1 MNPSATQSSR
11 AGRLAFLDWL
21 RGLAAVTMLNGHA
34 FHAFTRTDLR
44 NGGPY
49 VLTQFIGGVPP
60 AVFLF
65 LVGVTLAF
73 LMDSTQR
80 KGLTA
85 WQRVRKAAGR
95 ASYLFGI
102 AFLFRLQLWIFGLPG
117 QPWTDLFRVD
127 VLNCMGFAVLLLSVM
142 AVFSTADRIRL
153 CAVLGL
159 AIAALSP
166 LVSLADWSGVP
177 VLAKMYIAP
186 DYQWFGFFPWAAFV
200 AFGMSV
206 GSILRSVK
214 YEQYEKL
221 AQWAAIAGFGMV
233 IGGNYFAGIPY
244 SIYPQS
250 EFWLNSPWLVISK
263 TGVVLLLLS
272 FAFIWTRHNEGRWSW
287 VRQFGMTSLL
297 VYWVHI
303 ELVYGRWFWFW
314 RANLSTTQVVACSA
328 VLIVTML
335 FFSLARVQWRNW
347 VRLSFYLS
355 WYFLHMDRRV
365 PVAAR

>member
-1 MNPSATQSSR
+1 MSGMATAPSRT
-11 AGRLAFLDWL
+11 GRLAFLDWL

-34 FHAFTRTDLR
+34 FHAFTRSDQR
-44 NGGPY
+44 NDGPY
-49 VLTQFIGGVPP
+49 VLTQFIGGLPP

-73 LMDSTQR
+73 LMDSGQR

-85 WQRVRKAAGR
+85 WRRVWQAVGR
-95 ASYLFGI
+95 AGYLFGI
-102 AFLFRLQLWIFGLPG
+102 AFAFRLQLWIFGLPG

-142 AVFSTADRIRL
+142 AVFSTVDRIRL

-166 LVSLADWSGVP
+166 LVSVADWSGVP

-200 AFGMSV
+200 AFGMSA
-206 GSILRSVK
+206 GSILRTVK

-221 AQWAAIAGFGMV
+221 AQWSAIAGFGMV
-233 IGGNYFAGIPY
+233 ISGNYFSGIRY

-250 EFWLNSPWLVISK
+250 EFWLNSPWLIVSK

-272 FAFIWTRHNEGRWSW
+272 FAFIWMRHNEGRWSW

-314 RANLSTTQVVACSA
+314 RDSLNMAQVAVCSV
-328 VLIVTML
+328 VLILTML
-335 FFSLARVQWRNW
+335 FLSLARVQWRNW
-347 VRLSFYLS
+347 ARLSFYLG
-355 WYFLHMDRRV
+355 WYFFHMGRR
-365 PVAAR
+365 AAVTAR